1 MDVKVSNYGQGEVNF
16 VEYSVS
22 GLTDEQLNYLNDNLE
37 EKTMIKNG
45 KLVIV
50 MNFDDKLY
58 PFGSDVAKLRLNDF
72 ISREEIEMNIFL
84 LSFLEDM

>member
-22 GLTDEQLNYLNDNLE
+22 DLSDEQLNYLNDNLE
-37 EKTMIKNG
+37 EKTMIKDD

-50 MNFDDKLY
+50 MSFDDRLY

-84 LSFLEDM
+84 SSFLEDM